1 MRKFYNKFIVITCL
15 LIHCL
20 FIESA
25 PLPAQL
31 TLSVA
36 QFIYLNDFRWAED
49 ARQANAQI
57 NHFVEPPDTK
67 NYADYRYV
75 GSHNAFTDPNFF
87 KIVRQQDAP
96 ILTQLA
102 YGVRGLMLD
111 TYNWNQG
118 WPFTLVGPSGAK
130 VCLSHGAP
138 GFVALIQKGVN
149 YYQSLKYELR
159 RVVEF
164 MRVNPQ
170 AVITIILENYADLLR
185 TSQEI
190 KEVMREAQYDVLLR
204 PSDVV
209 NNQWPTLGWMRQTN
223 KRLVIFT
230 QRGLDTD
237 VTFNQFSRMIENQYS
252 TTDEGK
258 LCHLREESHVA
269 GQQLVAFNNFPGIAI
284 TAPVLL
290 TKGPAEYTT
299 AKRITT
305 NCQVQNFANRRLFNG
320 YWIDRVI
327 DSCNYLYGNKE
338 KTIFE
343 YVNDLNAN
351 PNTTMP

>member
-1 MRKFYNKFIVITCL
+1 MKKLIAYSKCIIAIVCIIL
-15 LIHCL
+15 QQSR
-20 FIESA
+20 IESA
-25 PLPAQL
+25 PLPLQNSWNDQNWAQ
-31 TLSVA
+31 
-36 QFIYLNDFRWAED
+36 D
-49 ARQANAQI
+49 ARQANANI
-57 NHFVEPPDTK
+57 NHFVEPLDSV

-75 GSHNAFTDPNFF
+75 GAHNAFTDPHFF
-87 KIVRQQDAP
+87 KIARQQDQP
-96 ILTQLA
+96 ILGQLS

-130 VCLSHGAP
+130 VCLSHNAP
-138 GFVALIQKGVN
+138 GFVALVQKGTN
-149 YYQSLKYELR
+149 KYQSLKYELR

-164 MRVNPQ
+164 MRANPQ
-170 AVITIILENYADLLR
+170 AIITIILENYADLL
-185 TSQEI
+185 TTAKEI
-190 KEVMREAQYDVLLR
+190 KEVMVEAKYDVLFR
-204 PSDVV
+204 PADFI
-209 NNQWPTLGWMRQTN
+209 NNQWQTLGWMRQTN

-230 QRGLDTD
+230 QRSSNTD
-237 VTFNQFSRMIENQYS
+237 VTFNQFSRMLENQYS
-252 TTDEGK
+252 TIDEGK

-290 TKGPAEYTT
+290 TKGPAEYAT

-305 NCQVQNFANRRLFNG
+305 NCQAQNFANRRLFNG
-320 YWIDRVI
+320 YWIDRIV
-327 DSCNYLYGNKE
+327 DSCNFIYSVIRQ

-351 PNTTMP
+351 PNKTMP